1 MNALPAPIVPP
12 SSPTLLAGLLTLFGV
27 ALAVALWAAAP
38 PAPDGRAVD
47 AVLAIPVGEVQRL
60 DAAIAAIPDPVVRQA
75 ALMEWLRQNQ
85 DRVDLRS
92 MATLCEHLDATNR
105 ALCLRRLG
113 SPHLQGHA
121 FP

>member
-1 MNALPAPIVPP
+1 MKALPAPIVTP
-12 SSPTLLAGLLTLFGV
+12 SSPTLLAGLLTLFGI

-38 PAPDGRAVD
+38 PAPDARAVD
-47 AVLAIPVGEVQRL
+47 AVLAIPVGEVHRL

-85 DRVDLRS
+85 DRVDLQS
-92 MATLCEHLDATNR
+92 MAPLCEYLDAANR